1 MRVLILLLLA
11 FSVGL
16 SSTACSKK
24 KTSSAPVTNN
34 TDNDGNNYY
43 NNDDDDDSSGS
54 TIYDG
59 YVNVYDKATYKD
71 FLYTSFGYQY
81 DNKFSYSYSCRL
93 DLINWILGG
102 SLADCGSGDSE
113 FSELVNYPALIELAF
128 LPKQKRNG
136 VYVYPVDGLWVVDP
150 QYGGYEIPFQGYME
164 ELDDGRFLLK
174 TDAIALLTT
183 TTGSKVNLNNFD
195 VYYIWYENG
204 YEYSKKFGNVT
215 IK

>member
-1 MRVLILLLLA
+1 MRILILLLLA

-24 KTSSAPVTNN
+24 KTSAAVTN
-34 TDNDGNNYY
+34 TDNDDNNYY

-59 YVNVYDKATYKD
+59 YVTIHDKATYKD

-81 DNKFSYSYSCRL
+81 DNNFSYTYSCRL

-102 SLADCGSGDSE
+102 NLADCGSGDNE

-128 LPKQKRNG
+128 LPKQRRNG
-136 VYVYPVDGLWVVDP
+136 VDVHPVDGLWVVDP

-164 ELDDGRFLLK
+164 ELSDGRYLLE

-183 TTGSKVNLNNFD
+183 KSGSKVNLNNFD

-204 YEYSKKFGNVT
+204 RRSSTKFGNVT
-215 IK
+215 IR